1 MKNIHKVQVT
11 FEDKISEKLII
22 IWRIILRLK
31 KFHMQLMNIMLW
43 MSQARHI
50 EIQITQTFTPLFI
63 KSDSKSTCTLSAFLE
78 YFESSCR
85 MKVRNF
91 PLLYKM

>member
-1 MKNIHKVQVT
+1 
-11 FEDKISEKLII
+11 
-22 IWRIILRLK
+22 
-31 KFHMQLMNIMLW
+31 MQLMNIMLW

-50 EIQITQTFTPLFI
+50 EIQITQTFTPLFL
-63 KSDSKSTCTLSAFLE
+63 SKVIPIYMYTTLSAFLE

>member
-1 MKNIHKVQVT
+1 MKNIHEVQVT

-50 EIQITQTFTPLFI
+50 EIQITQTFTPLFL
-63 KSDSKSTCTLSAFLE
+63 SKVIPIYMYTFSISRIFRIILSN
-78 YFESSCR
+78 ES
-85 MKVRNF
+85 
-91 PLLYKM
+91 

>member
-1 MKNIHKVQVT
+1 MKNIHEVQVT

-50 EIQITQTFTPLFI
+50 EIQITQTFTPLFFI
-63 KSDSKSTCTLSAFLE
+63 KSDSNLHVHYTFSISRIFRIILSN
-78 YFESSCR
+78 ES
-85 MKVRNF
+85 
-91 PLLYKM
+91 